1 MEITKHGIVAISEDD
16 IFVTGFAVDG
26 SKGDEWLPA
35 NASDLIIE
43 WAIGRLM
50 KATLKGQV
58 TVSEEAEVT

>member
-35 NASDLIIE
+35 NASGLIIE
-43 WAIGRLM
+43 WAIG
-50 KATLKGQV
+50 
-58 TVSEEAEVT
+58 